1 MKIQSLSYLLIE
13 TTNLHEWADYAKDV
27 VGLMKND
34 SLSDEQN
41 LYLRMDE
48 KSFRF
53 HITLGD
59 SKRFLAAG
67 FSLADKAAFDDA
79 KSELDQANIDYE
91 DLGDEIATLRCV
103 ELSTVCLKR
112 TYLPSTSIVFPI
124 FVLPTATYDLSFN
137 L

>member
-13 TTNLHEWADYAKDV
+13 TTNLQEWADYAKDV

-48 KSFRF
+48 KCFRF

-59 SKRFLAAG
+59 SKRFLVAG

-91 DLGDEIATLRCV
+91 DLGDETATLR
-103 ELSTVCLKR
+103 
-112 TYLPSTSIVFPI
+112 
-124 FVLPTATYDLSFN
+124 
-137 L
+137 